1 MVNALEDVAYTAA
14 EARVVPPVQL
24 RRHYNRFISP
34 PRQFCLPQAVNLSM
48 CDLSM
53 CDDDE
58 VECLSEWRCI
68 STRCCLTLG
77 PLTDPARGEHCA
89 HDAKCNYAAL
99 RALVGSVGRSKVCRA

>member
-1 MVNALEDVAYTAA
+1 MPSRTLRTQ
-14 EARVVPPVQL
+14 QL
-24 RRHYNRFISP
+24 RPALFARSAAAFYPYEGNYNRFIT
-34 PRQFCLPQAVNLSM
+34 LPGNFA

-53 CDDDE
+53 CDDDDE

-77 PLTDPARGEHCA
+77 LLTDPARGEHCA

-99 RALVGSVGRSKVCRA
+99 RALVGSVGRSKARRG